1 MVNLGLSRVDDT
13 VAAKHPGLQ
22 EYAVCQSHAF
32 MKGIGTFITGIGAA
46 FVLQKLIN
54 KKLPYP
60 LQWNSCLLV
69 LLVAGSAASYA
80 VTRVETQKCSNLW
93 IYLEKGQSLQGPKNR
108 ALDCYDKRRPLHRQT
123 VILILSFISL

>member
-60 LQWNSCLLV
+60 LQWNV
-69 LLVAGSAASYA
+69 LLSVVAGSAASYA

-93 IYLEKGQSLQGPKNR
+93 IYLETGQSPQGVAKETLHSPDPTENAETR
-108 ALDCYDKRRPLHRQT
+108 VRRNKYGDDME
-123 VILILSFISL
+123 

>member
-22 EYAVCQSHAF
+22 EYAACQSHAF
-32 MKGIGTFITGIGAA
+32 MKGIGTFITGISAA

-60 LQWNSCLLV
+60 LQWNV
-69 LLVAGSAASYA
+69 LLSVVAGSVASYA
-80 VTRVETQKCSNLW
+80 VTRVKTRKCSNLW
-93 IYLEKGQSLQGPKNR
+93 IYLETGQSPQGVAKEN
-108 ALDCYDKRRPLHRQT
+108 LHSPDPTESAETR
-123 VILILSFISL
+123 VRGNKYGDNME